1 MKLEQR
7 LSLAILP
14 AILGPL
20 IILGIIS
27 FHQLR
32 GLAHKRAL
40 ENIQTTADQ
49 FSASIRQDVAAKS
62 ASIGFLAIASP
73 LATYLSSED
82 QVTRYG
88 LYQPSVLALFTD
100 FQVAYPDNRE
110 LRLYDRQGAEDIA
123 WLRGQEPAFKPADY
137 QGWLQEL
144 RQQRTGRWQ
153 HVARAAGDGRPMLIV
168 GTPLKLHVGMGRSA
182 AHPEPDAFLLG
193 IYDLSR
199 LVIAA
204 DAIRFGD
211 TGAVLLVDAAGRAM
225 STPSAAPDWVRQ
237 GSFQRL
243 ARAGPGGAVQESG
256 EGGAAY
262 VAAVRELDP
271 NLKLVAG
278 MAGTDVARSGTQLAL
293 MVALLV
299 LLSILTVQALVY
311 RSVKRVLIAPVQH
324 LTQAARAMAA
334 GDLKIPV
341 ADYGEGQL
349 GELGGA
355 LRDLADGLSHARELA
370 ERRDTERNSA
380 LVALTS
386 ERDRAEQ
393 ASRAKGE
400 FLARMSHEIRTPMN
414 GVLGMTELLRS
425 TPLDERQRRFAEV
438 IHHSADSLLGI
449 INDVLDY
456 SKIEAGKLELVESD
470 FDLRQL
476 VDDAVDL
483 FTEKAACKNLKMI
496 RGLPADL
503 PRRVRGD
510 GMRLRQTLVNLI
522 SNAVKFTDQGEVRI
536 RLKVLPCEGPACRIR
551 FEVQDTGIGIRA
563 ESQRVIFESFS
574 QEDGTTTRSYGGTG
588 LGLSISRELV
598 TLMGGEIDLVSQPG
612 AGSTFGF
619 TLRFALAA
627 PESAAPEVRPGQADA
642 FSAPSPLCVLL
653 VEDNPVNQE
662 VARGM
667 LESIGVQ
674 VESAA
679 NGLEALA
686 RLNCRRF
693 DAVLMD
699 CHMPEMDGYEA
710 TRRWR
715 QQEAAR
721 AGTPRTPIIAVTAN
735 ALEGD
740 ADKCREAGMDEHLSK
755 PFTLAQL
762 RDLLIN
768 ISHVKQQDTVYS

>member
-7 LSLAILP
+7 LSVAILP

-20 IILGIIS
+20 IILGVIS
-27 FHQLR
+27 FQQLQ

-49 FSASIRQDVAAKS
+49 FSASIRQDVAAKT

-110 LRLYDRQGAEDIA
+110 LRLYDRQGVEDIA

-137 QGWLQEL
+137 EGWVREL
-144 RQQRTGRWQ
+144 RQQGAGRWQ
-153 HVARAAGDGRPMLIV
+153 HVARAGGDGRPMLVV

-199 LVIAA
+199 IVSAA

-211 TGAVLLVDAAGRAM
+211 SGAVLLVDSSGRVM
-225 STPSAAPDWVRQ
+225 STPTAAPEWVRR
-237 GSFQRL
+237 GSFTHL
-243 ARAGPGGAVQESG
+243 ADGPGQGGSLQESG

-271 NLKLVAG
+271 NMKLVAG
-278 MAGTDVARSGTQLAL
+278 MAGADVVRSGTQLAL
-293 MVALLV
+293 MVALLI
-299 LLSILTVQALVY
+299 LLSILAVQALVY

-324 LTQAARAMAA
+324 LTQAARAMAG

-370 ERRDTERNSA
+370 ERRDAERSSA
-380 LVALTS
+380 LVALTA

-425 TPLDERQRRFAEV
+425 TPLDERQKRFAEV

-456 SKIEAGKLELVESD
+456 SKIEAGKLELVESE

-496 RGLPADL
+496 RDFPPALPPL
-503 PRRVRGD
+503 VRGD

-536 RLKVLPCEGPACRIR
+536 RLKMLPCEAQACRIR

-563 ESQRVIFESFS
+563 ESQRVVFESFS

-598 TLMGGEIDLVSQPG
+598 ALMGGEIDLVSRPG

-619 TLRFALAA
+619 TLQFALAA
-627 PESAAPEVRPGQADA
+627 PAAAAPSVRQGEADGA
-642 FSAPSPLCVLL
+642 AAPPPLCVLL

-667 LESIGVQ
+667 LESMGVQ
-674 VESAA
+674 VESAD
-679 NGLEALA
+679 NGLEALS

-721 AGTPRTPIIAVTAN
+721 PGARRTPIIAVTAN

-762 RDLLIN
+762 RDLLMEIN
-768 ISHVKQQDTVYS
+768 NIKTIIYN